1 MECSQDFLVEV
12 FWLCVSVLNFLLD
25 SPPLCSQV
33 RLANFIREYFVEL
46 ASQWGRNYVFS
57 LITEEPPLF
66 QRLDNCGTGCCRTNG
81 AMFLPAF
88 LIF

>member
-46 ASQWGRNYVFS
+46 ASQWGRNYIFPSLQRNPRFFS
-57 LITEEPPLF
+57 VWIIAERVAAT
-66 QRLDNCGTGCCRTNG
+66 DG